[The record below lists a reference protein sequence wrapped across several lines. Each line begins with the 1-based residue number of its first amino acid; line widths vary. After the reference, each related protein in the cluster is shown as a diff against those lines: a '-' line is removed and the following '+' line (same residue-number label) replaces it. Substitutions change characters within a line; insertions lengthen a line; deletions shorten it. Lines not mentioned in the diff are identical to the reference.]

1 MLKNDSATNSYDVII
16 AGSGVSGLY
25 AALNL
30 DPRLS
35 VLIVSKRELELSNS
49 ALAQGGIAA
58 VLDRDNDSSELHV
71 KDTLIAGGYKNNTA
85 AVDVLVDEGPGDVM
99 NLISLGADFDRDS
112 LGNLNLT
119 LEGGHSRRRIAH
131 HKDTSGLEMVQT
143 LLAQVKKRPNIT
155 IADDAAILKISRLKD
170 GFCVGILRGDS
181 FYNACGS
188 FCILATGGIGR
199 VYKYTTNSKIATG
212 DGIVFAHKLGAKV
225 SNISLIQFHPTTF
238 AGVDAHERFLI
249 SESVRG
255 EGAVLLNCHGQR
267 FMPDYDKRAE
277 LAPRDVVSHFI
288 IEESK
293 KTGSEKFYL
302 DITAQ
307 DPEFIKNRFP
317 AIYAKCLDEGIDITK
332 DRIPV
337 FPCHHY
343 LMGGID
349 VNLNSQTSVEGLYA
363 VGECSH
369 TGVHGNNR
377 LASNSLLEAVVF
389 SRRAAAEI
397 SEKCLAGVDKPEK
410 CAIFKL
416 KGGKKIPSGLRS
428 EVQSIVQESFFVNP
442 DIPKALLGLARVN
455 EIEHEIETGGY
466 ADGLDL
472 LELTSLVE
480 IAKFILTEVSQ

>member
-1 MLKNDSATNSYDVII
+1 
-16 AGSGVSGLY
+16 
-25 AALNL
+25 
-30 DPRLS
+30 
-35 VLIVSKRELELSNS
+35 
-49 ALAQGGIAA
+49 
-58 VLDRDNDSSELHV
+58 
-71 KDTLIAGGYKNNTA
+71 
-85 AVDVLVDEGPGDVM
+85 
-99 NLISLGADFDRDS
+99 
-112 LGNLNLT
+112 
-119 LEGGHSRRRIAH
+119 
-131 HKDTSGLEMVQT
+131 VQT